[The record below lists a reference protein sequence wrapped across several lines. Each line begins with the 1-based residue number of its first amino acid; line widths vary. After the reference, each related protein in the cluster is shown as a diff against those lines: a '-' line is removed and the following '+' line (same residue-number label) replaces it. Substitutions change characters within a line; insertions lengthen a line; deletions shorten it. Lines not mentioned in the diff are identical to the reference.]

1 MVKVE
6 VEVLLYLRVCKSFA
20 AVRVKGGSIQSGPP
34 REGGLANIP
43 INKGSL
49 TLKIVQFFCCC
60 CISLK
65 KNKNSNNKAKRSK
78 NIKHSKFAA
87 TFHVSCIFLLHYLKG
102 IASHE

>member
-20 AVRVKGGSIQSGPP
+20 AVRVKDGSIQSGPP

-49 TLKIVQFFCCC
+49 TLRIVQFFCCC
-60 CISLK
+60 CNLK
-65 KNKNSNNKAKRSK
+65 KKQKKTATTKQNAAK
-78 NIKHSKFAA
+78 I
-87 TFHVSCIFLLHYLKG
+87 
-102 IASHE
+102 